1 MKVLVTGST
10 GLIGSALLPFLSQK
24 GHAVTRLVRSKP
36 RPGEAEVGW
45 DPASGNIEKA
55 GLEGVDWVV
64 HLAGENIAGGRWT
77 AERKARIRDSRVRGT
92 RLLSESLAQL
102 GQPPKVFVCAS
113 AMGYYGD
120 RGEEVLR
127 EESAPGT
134 GFLAE
139 VCREWEAAAQPAAEK
154 GIRVVHLR
162 TAMVLSPAGGALAKM
177 LGPFKMGVGGKIASG
192 RQYMSWIAIDDLVGV
207 IHFALTIDALRG
219 PVNAAAPN
227 PVTNLEFTKTL
238 GRVLGRPTIFPMP
251 AFAARLAF
259 GEMAQELLLA
269 STRLE
274 PARLRSAGFKFQFP
288 DLEGALR
295 HLLGKAS

>member
-10 GLIGSALLPFLSQK
+10 GMIGSAVVPFLTQK
-24 GHAVTRLVRSKP
+24 GHSITRLVRSKP

-45 DPASGNIEKA
+45 DPASGNIDKA
-55 GLEGVDWVV
+55 GLGGMDGVV
-64 HLAGENIAGGRWT
+64 HLAGENIATGRWT
-77 AERKARIRDSRVRGT
+77 AAKKAQIRDSRVKGT
-92 RLLSESLAQL
+92 RLLSESLAQHA
-102 GQPPKVFVCAS
+102 QPPKVFVCAS
-113 AMGYYGD
+113 AMGFYGD

-154 GIRVVHLR
+154 GIRVVPLR
-162 TAMVLSPAGGALAKM
+162 TSMVLSPAGGALAKM
-177 LGPFKMGVGGKIASG
+177 LTPFKMGVGGRIGTG
-192 RQYMSWIAIDDLVGV
+192 RQYMSWIALDDLVGV
-207 IHFALTIDALRG
+207 IHFALTNDALRG

-251 AFAARLAF
+251 AIAARLAL

-295 HLLGKAS
+295 HLLGKTS